1 MTALRVIK
9 IRVKYLLLLFIIV
22 VFFFSL
28 FKYLSY
34 SIEQKTIE
42 TLSTALAG
50 KIIVVDPGHGGK
62 DRGAQSKNGTLEK
75 DINLEVSRRLT
86 FMLEQAGADVVM
98 TREADVWL
106 ANPDAPHKKRSDLLN
121 RVNIANN
128 KNANVFISIHTNSF
142 PVDPSE
148 KGAQVFSQPG
158 DEKSKL
164 LAQCVQAELKRILN
178 NTDRQPKQ
186 IDYFIR
192 NSKVPAVI
200 VEMGFL
206 SNQKDEKLLLDS
218 AYQSKMAY
226 AIYCGLVKYFSEKDE
241 YK

>member
-1 MTALRVIK
+1 MAVIK
-9 IRVKYLLLLFIIV
+9 VFKIRFPHLLLLFV
-22 VFFFSL
+22 LAGFL
-28 FKYLSY
+28 FAILKYVSY
-34 SIEQKTIE
+34 SVEQKTIE

-50 KIIVVDPGHGGK
+50 KIIVIDPGHGGK

-75 DINLEVSRRLT
+75 DINLEVSKRLA
-86 FMLEQAGADVVM
+86 FMLGQAGAAVIM

-128 KNANVFISIHTNSF
+128 KGADVFISIHANSF
-142 PVDPSE
+142 PADPS
-148 KGAQVFSQPG
+148 KRGAQVFSQPG
-158 DEKSKL
+158 SEEGKL
-164 LAQCVQAELKRILN
+164 LAQCIHGELKRLLDTVRN
-178 NTDRQPKQ
+178 PKQ
-186 IDYFIR
+186 IDFFIR

-206 SNQKDEKLLLDS
+206 SNPKDEKLLLDS

-226 AIYCGLVKYFSEKDE
+226 SIYCGLVQYFAGKASQE
-241 YK
+241 